1 MPPNMPS
8 KERKANFNPLVVGGV
23 IVAAIAVVLLVV
35 SLMQIFRKNPYGPE
49 TRIDNIDLVDKHLP
63 RDQKDQI
70 FAQLYGILVDNLSDG
85 KPPESGALVREGTVD
100 YGYNE
105 ETKVYSGTFIVD
117 IPAVEQSY
125 KVQLSWSPE
134 KDNANLG
141 GYPILITC
149 APKDLRIYASQTGC
163 VNVLTKELSWNNA
176 YQLDYTFGAMTS
188 QKIRGVLGKLV
199 VNDDDGPEEFAATVD
214 ELSLKRLREQPG
226 LTYQYVVMF
235 GTEKYQITT
244 RVDESYGRDYIAIYV
259 DGGGAK
265 QGVVLTDDESLQEEL
280 SSWLR
285 SFSGK
290 ADLEITTEKLSQG
303 I

>member
-1 MPPNMPS
+1 MPP
-8 KERKANFNPLVVGGV
+8 KERKLQFNPLIVGGV
-23 IVAAIAVVLLVV
+23 VVAAVAVVLLVV

-49 TRIDNIDLVDKHLP
+49 TRIDNIDIVDKNLP

-70 FAQLYGILVDNLSDG
+70 FSQLYGILVDNLSDG
-85 KPPESGALVREGTVD
+85 EPPESGALVREGTVD

-105 ETKVYSGTFIVD
+105 DTKVHSGSFIVD

-163 VNVLTKELSWNNA
+163 VNVLAEELSWNNA

-188 QKIRGVLGKLV
+188 QKIREVLGKLL
-199 VNDDDGPEEFAATVD
+199 VNDDDGPEEFVATVD
-214 ELSLKRLREQPG
+214 ELSLTKLREQPG
-226 LTYQYVVMF
+226 LTYQYDVIF
-235 GTEKYQITT
+235 GTEKYHITT
-244 RVDESYGRDYIAIYV
+244 RVDETYGRDYIATYV
-259 DGGGAK
+259 DGGGIK
-265 QGVVLTDDESLQEEL
+265 QGIILTDDESLQEEL
-280 SSWLR
+280 SAWLR

-290 ADLEITTEKLSQG
+290 VDLAITTEKLSQG